1 MFHHTELSICF
12 TAQIAHHHAYVY
24 IYALFH
30 HTELTS
36 VLPHRWPSFAT
47 LEKPTIWVV
56 TYLSPSYTPICTHI
70 HTYILFVLQ
79 ISHYHTY
86 VYIYTLFH
94 HTELSTCFTAQ
105 ISHYHT
111 YIYIHIYSVSPHRVN
126 ICFSTQRPSFTAQLA
141 HYHIYTYTY
150 IHIHIYSVSQHRV
163 DICFS
168 TQMAQF
174 YHTRETNNLDGD
186 LSITISHTHMYT
198 HIHTNVLFVLQI
210 AHHHPYIY
218 VCIYLFHHTELSI
231 CLTAQIAHHH
241 VCIYIY
247 IHTLFHHTELTSVL
261 PHRWPSF
268 TTLGKPTIWMVT
280 YLSPSYIHAY
290 VHTYTVCFTDITSYY
305 IYIYTLFRHTELS
318 ICFTVQISHHHIY
331 IYYI

>member
-1 MFHHTELSICF
+1 MYTHTHIYTVCF
-12 TAQIAHHHAYVY
+12 TDIPLSY
-24 IYALFH
+24 IY
-30 HTELTS
+30 
-36 VLPHRWPSFAT
+36 
-47 LEKPTIWVV
+47 
-56 TYLSPSYTPICTHI
+56 
-70 HTYILFVLQ
+70 
-79 ISHYHTY
+79 
-86 VYIYTLFH
+86 
-94 HTELSTCFTAQ
+94 
-105 ISHYHT
+105 
-111 YIYIHIYSVSPHRVN
+111 IYSVSPHRVEYLLYRTDSPLSY
-126 ICFSTQRPSFTAQLA
+126 IYIYIYTPFHHTESTYVFPHKWPSFTAQIV
-141 HYHIYTYTY
+141 HYHIYIYTY
-150 IHIHIYSVSQHRV
+150 IHLHIYSVSQHRV

-210 AHHHPYIY
+210 AHHHTYIY

-231 CLTAQIAHHH
+231 CLTAPIAHHH

-280 YLSPSYIHAY
+280 YLSPL
-290 VHTYTVCFTDITSYY
+290 YTRICTHIYCLFYRYHI
-305 IYIYTLFRHTELS
+305 ILYIYTLFRHTELS
-318 ICFTVQISHHHIY
+318 ICFTVHISHHHIY
-331 IYYI
+331 IYHI